1 MKFTYLL
8 INFFTI
14 LVPLVRSAEPKLQ
27 FYKKWK
33 YYFPASF
40 FTAVVFITLDYY
52 QTKLGVWSFNDKYI
66 LGYRILG
73 LPLEELLFFFTVP
86 YSCTFIYE
94 AISGFFDQRIKEGN
108 EKVFVWI
115 LSALS
120 FIASF
125 FLYNRLYTF
134 SVLFL
139 AGVVFPVATVFLT
152 GNKLKKFFITFLI
165 SLLPMAIVNGL
176 LTALP
181 VVIYD
186 NSQNLGIRIG
196 SIPVEDFLYG
206 AILLVMNI
214 GLYEMERSRRA
225 VPAGPSV

>member
-1 MKFTYLL
+1 M
-8 INFFTI
+8 
-14 LVPLVRSAEPKLQ
+14 
-27 FYKKWK
+27 
-33 YYFPASF
+33 
-40 FTAVVFITLDYY
+40 
-52 QTKLGVWSFNDKYI
+52 
-66 LGYRILG
+66 
-73 LPLEELLFFFTVP
+73 
-86 YSCTFIYE
+86 
-94 AISGFFDQRIKEGN
+94 AISGFFDTRIRQGN
-108 EKVFVWI
+108 ERLIVWI
-115 LSALS
+115 LSAVSLV
-120 FIASF
+120 ASF
-125 FLYNRLYTF
+125 FIYNKLYTF

-139 AGVVFPVATVFLT
+139 AGFVFPVATIFLK

-214 GLYEMERSRRA
+214 ALYEMEKERSHNY
-225 VPAGPSV
+225 PAA